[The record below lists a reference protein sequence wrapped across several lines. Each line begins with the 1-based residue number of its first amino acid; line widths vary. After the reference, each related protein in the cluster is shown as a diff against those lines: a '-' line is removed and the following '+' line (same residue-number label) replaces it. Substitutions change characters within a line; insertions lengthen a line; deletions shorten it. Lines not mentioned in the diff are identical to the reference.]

1 MYKKITHN
9 IVEEH
14 FGHPSAP
21 QIRRMV
27 EKNIKSTMAPVNV
40 DTFKNNIKEYFT
52 DYDKKITAILAGV
65 NGTPDDLAA
74 AEEAIF
80 ATIDNIG
87 NFTKPYYGIDFGE
100 KLNQSV
106 RGIALSMASAVN
118 YVRAGLDVKTLT
130 NDRIVNILAKDL
142 GKMLASYNNN
152 WNQQVIQNLW
162 VQICNHWID
171 AAKARLRK
179 DTTEEQTAL
188 ANATKVMEVFSNSLA
203 WGITNQFADQFTTA
217 KLGLD

>member
-40 DTFKNNIKEYFT
+40 DAFKNNIKDYFT
-52 DYDKKITAILAGV
+52 DYNKKMTAVLAGV
-65 NGTPDDLAA
+65 TGSPTELEDAQ
-74 AEEAIF
+74 EAIF

-87 NFTKPYYGIDFGE
+87 NFTKPYYGVDFGE
-100 KLNQSV
+100 KLNQSF
-106 RGIALSMASAVN
+106 RGFALTMATAVN
-118 YVRAGLDVKTLT
+118 YVRSGLDVKTLT

-142 GKMLASYNNN
+142 GKMLFAYNNN
-152 WNQQVIQNLW
+152 WNPQVTQNFW
-162 VQICNHWID
+162 IQICNHWID

-179 DTTEEQTAL
+179 DTVEEQAAL
-188 ANATKVMEVFSNSLA
+188 ANATKVMDTFSNSLA
-203 WGITNQFADQFTTA
+203 WGITSQFADQFTTA
-217 KLGLD
+217 QMAID

>member
-27 EKNIKSTMAPVNV
+27 EKNIKSTMAPVNI
-40 DTFKNNIKEYFT
+40 DAFKNNIKDYFT
-52 DYDKKITAILAGV
+52 DYNKKMTAVLAGV
-65 NGTPDDLAA
+65 TGSPTELEDAQ
-74 AEEAIF
+74 EAIF

-87 NFTKPYYGIDFGE
+87 NFTKPYYGVDFGE
-100 KLNQSV
+100 KLNQSF
-106 RGIALSMASAVN
+106 RGFALAMATAVN
-118 YVRAGLDVKTLT
+118 YVRSGLDVKTLT

-142 GKMLASYNNN
+142 GKMLFAYNNN
-152 WNQQVIQNLW
+152 WNPQVIQNFW
-162 VQICNHWID
+162 VQICNYWID

-179 DTTEEQTAL
+179 DTVEEQAAI
-188 ANATKVMEVFSNSLA
+188 ANATKVIDTFSNSLA

-217 KLGLD
+217 QVAID